1 MENSSK
7 QSDLSAPPIP
17 KFTVP
22 QSSIDCAPREST
34 GIAKN
39 IGGIQ
44 GKTDS
49 SLNLDDAQPL
59 DPATFPN
66 LTSRGDIKGT
76 IANVDHLLRSYK
88 IAAKYN
94 VATKKL
100 LIAVPGH
107 SGTQDNFDN
116 VVMTKIFSLASL
128 NGMPTG
134 QLVSFV
140 TAIGDRHQFNPV
152 AEWIMSE
159 PWDGVDRLQAMCDT
173 LVHREDFPAG
183 LKRVLI
189 HRWLVSAVAAAMMP
203 TGFRARGVL
212 TLQGSQSIGKT
223 SWISA
228 LVPDPIL
235 REMSIKLDHHLDAGN
250 KDSLITAVSHWIVE
264 IGELDSSFKKDVA
277 RLKGFLTSDRDKVR
291 RPYGRTDSEYPR
303 RTVFAATVNDSNFL
317 VDATGNSRW
326 WTIPITQINFQH
338 GIDMQ
343 RLFAQIAV
351 DFNAG
356 QQWWLT
362 PEEEKL
368 LEEHNKQHRSVSV
381 IEERMLDAIDLS
393 KKDGANLPAMTA
405 TQLLL
410 HIGIKNP
417 TNPQSKECAA
427 VLRSLLGD
435 SKRIHGANKWRIPL
449 KQQTWTPALSPSSS
463 TAMPAK
469 DEDEMY

>member
-1 MENSSK
+1 MDNESNAIDK
-7 QSDLSAPPIP
+7 P
-17 KFTVP
+17 KPSNPVQASQQF
-22 QSSIDCAPREST
+22 SID
-34 GIAKN
+34 N
-39 IGGIQ
+39 
-44 GKTDS
+44 
-49 SLNLDDAQPL
+49 AQPL
-59 DPATFPN
+59 DSATFPN
-66 LTSRGDIKGT
+66 LTSKGDIKGT
-76 IANVDHLLRSYK
+76 IANVDHLLKSYG
-88 IAAKYN
+88 IAVRYN
-94 VATKKL
+94 VVTKKL
-100 LIAVPGH
+100 LLTVPGH
-107 SGTQDNFDN
+107 SGAPDNFDN

-128 NGMPTG
+128 NGMPTS
-134 QLVSFV
+134 QLASFV
-140 TAIGDRHQFNPV
+140 AAIGDRHQFNPV
-152 AEWIMSE
+152 AEWVTSK
-159 PWDGVDRLQAMCDT
+159 PWDDVDRLHDFYDT
-173 LVHREDFPAG
+173 LTHREDYPER
-183 LKRVLI
+183 LKQLLMY
-189 HRWLVSAVAAAMMP
+189 RWLVSTVAAALKP
-203 TGFRARGVL
+203 SGFRSRGVL
-212 TLQGSQSIGKT
+212 TLQGPQSIGKT

-235 REMSIKLDHHLDAGN
+235 RENTIKLDHHLDAGS

-264 IGELDSSFKKDVA
+264 IGELDSSFRKDVA
-277 RLKGFLTSDRDKVR
+277 RLKGFLTSDKDKVR

-343 RLFAQIAV
+343 QLFAQVAV

-356 QQWWLT
+356 KQWWLT

-368 LEEHNKQHRSVSV
+368 LEEHNRSHRSISV
-381 IEERMLDAIDLS
+381 IEERLLDAIDPG
-393 KKDGANLPAMTA
+393 KKDVANLPAMTA

-449 KQQTWTPALSPSSS
+449 KQQAWTPALSPSSPS
-463 TAMPAK
+463 TVPPNV
-469 DEDEMY
+469 DDLY